1 MSLAAILAAVL
12 LAIGAAGG
20 AYWQGRQDGRA
31 SVQAQAARDTQVA
44 ELASAAAA
52 AAAASAIAR
61 ISVRHTTIRQE
72 AEREIQT
79 RVEYRDCRHSPEQL
93 QRINAAITDGAAS
106 GPAGPGLV
114 PAAGA
119 AGR

>member
-1 MSLAAILAAVL
+1 MSLVPILIALLAAIA
-12 LAIGAAGG
+12 AAGG

-31 SVQAQAARDTQVA
+31 GCQAEQARDQHVAQVA
-44 ELASAAAA
+44 TAAAA
-52 AAAASAIAR
+52 QAAASAIAA

-72 AEREIQT
+72 TEREIQT

-93 QRINAAITDGAAS
+93 QRINAAIGNAP
-106 GPAGPGLV
+106 GPQPAGGGEL

-119 AGR
+119 AD